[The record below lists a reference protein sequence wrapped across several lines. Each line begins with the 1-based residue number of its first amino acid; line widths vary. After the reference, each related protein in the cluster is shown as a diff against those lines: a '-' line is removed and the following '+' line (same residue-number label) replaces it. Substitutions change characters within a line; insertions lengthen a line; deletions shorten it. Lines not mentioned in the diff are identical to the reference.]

1 MSSSAPVRKATG
13 PDSLVISEDANHP
26 ANLIC
31 ELCRLFYDKDWVTG
45 TGGGMSIRDKD
56 LVYLAPSGVQKE
68 VCILKI
74 NENPLTFN

>member
-1 MSSSAPVRKATG
+1 MSSASNARVATG
-13 PDSLVISEDANHP
+13 PDSLVISSDPNHP

-45 TGGGMSIRDKD
+45 TGGGMSIRQDD

-68 VCILKI
+68 V
-74 NENPLTFN
+74 